1 MGYRKGGRMSM
12 KRNHI
17 TLFGLP
23 TLLTVLIVIL
33 VFSFSTLSF
42 LNELNIKKSI
52 DRGNQI
58 LSDTYN
64 LQYEMDLLIIEI
76 ENEINN
82 KEFDFNRKDI
92 LFDRTNQQLQIT
104 LNRENLILNVK
115 LNIIQKE
122 RIDLKIIEYRISYG
136 NDQDYTQDG
145 DPVYGG

>member
-1 MGYRKGGRMSM
+1 MSM

-115 LNIIQKE
+115 LNVIQKE
-122 RIDLKIIEYRISYG
+122 RIDLEIIEYRISYG
-136 NDQDYTQDG
+136 NNQDYTQDG

>member
-1 MGYRKGGRMSM
+1 
-12 KRNHI
+12 
-17 TLFGLP
+17 
-23 TLLTVLIVIL
+23 
-33 VFSFSTLSF
+33 

-64 LQYEMDLLIIEI
+64 LQYEMDLLIFEI

-122 RIDLKIIEYRISYG
+122 RIDLEIIEYRISYG

>member
-1 MGYRKGGRMSM
+1 MSM

-115 LNIIQKE
+115 LNIIQKA
-122 RIDLKIIEYRISYG
+122 RIDLEIIEYRISYG

>member
-1 MGYRKGGRMSM
+1 MSM

-76 ENEINN
+76 ENEINSN
-82 KEFDFNRKDI
+82 GFDFNRKDI

-122 RIDLKIIEYRISYG
+122 RIDLEIIEYRISYG

>member
-1 MGYRKGGRMSM
+1 MSM

>member
-1 MGYRKGGRMSM
+1 MSM

-122 RIDLKIIEYRISYG
+122 RIDLEIIEYRISYG

>member
-1 MGYRKGGRMSM
+1 MSM

-64 LQYEMDLLIIEI
+64 LQYEMDLLIFEI

-122 RIDLKIIEYRISYG
+122 RIDLEIIEYRISYG

>member
-1 MGYRKGGRMSM
+1 MSM

-52 DRGNQI
+52 NRGNQI

-122 RIDLKIIEYRISYG
+122 RIDLEIIEYRISYG
-136 NDQDYTQDG
+136 NNQDYTQYG

>member
-1 MGYRKGGRMSM
+1 MSM

-76 ENEINN
+76 ENEINRN
-82 KEFDFNRKDI
+82 GFDFNRKDV

-115 LNIIQKE
+115 LNVIQKE
-122 RIDLKIIEYRISYG
+122 RIDLEIIEYRISYG
-136 NDQDYTQDG
+136 NNQDYTQDG

>member
-1 MGYRKGGRMSM
+1 MSM

-82 KEFDFNRKDI
+82 KELDFNRKDI

-122 RIDLKIIEYRISYG
+122 RIDLEIIEYRISYG

>member
-1 MGYRKGGRMSM
+1 MSM

-58 LSDTYN
+58 LSDAYN
-64 LQYEMDLLIIEI
+64 LQYEMDLLIFEI

-122 RIDLKIIEYRISYG
+122 RIDLEIIEYRISYG

>member
-1 MGYRKGGRMSM
+1 MSM

-115 LNIIQKE
+115 LNVIQKE
-122 RIDLKIIEYRISYG
+122 RIDLEIIEYRISYG

>member
-1 MGYRKGGRMSM
+1 MSM

-52 DRGNQI
+52 DHGNQI

-76 ENEINN
+76 ENEINSN
-82 KEFDFNRKDI
+82 GFDFNRKDV

-115 LNIIQKE
+115 LNVIQKE
-122 RIDLKIIEYRISYG
+122 RIDLEIIEYRISYG
-136 NDQDYTQDG
+136 NNQDYTQDG